1 MIYEA
6 PVSVVEVMNSDAV
19 GASQGGSIGLPPE
32 EF

>member
-6 PVSVVEVMNSDAV
+6 PVSVVEVIISDTV
-19 GASQGGSIGLPPE
+19 GASQGGSIGLPPD